1 MTNHQQEDP
10 VSLSSTNE
18 FNSSSGEDST
28 SDSSS
33 SSSSEEEEEEED
45 LMITKPIYMS
55 KTTRNKEG
63 SLNNQ
68 ITNTNEEKGQLEEKN
83 GDNSSEHTN
92 RKKQITISKL
102 DHQVIQDTSDNKL
115 EFDGVDDTD
124 DIDPELEYEN
134 WKIRE
139 LNRFKRDQDII
150 KQIELEK
157 EDQLRRNN

>member
-10 VSLSSTNE
+10 ALSSTNE
-18 FNSSSGEDST
+18 FNSSSGEDSS

-68 ITNTNEEKGQLEEKN
+68 ITNTNEEKGQLEEKS

-92 RKKQITISKL
+92 RRKQITISKL
-102 DHQVIQDTSDNKL
+102 DHQVIQDPSDNKL

>member
-33 SSSSEEEEEEED
+33 SSSSEEEEEED

-68 ITNTNEEKGQLEEKN
+68 ITNTNEEK
-83 GDNSSEHTN
+83 DN
-92 RKKQITISKL
+92 
-102 DHQVIQDTSDNKL
+102 
-115 EFDGVDDTD
+115 
-124 DIDPELEYEN
+124 
-134 WKIRE
+134 
-139 LNRFKRDQDII
+139 
-150 KQIELEK
+150 
-157 EDQLRRNN
+157 